1 METEKNLA
9 SLFVDIV
16 DSTRLYERM
25 GNVQATAFTQSILQK
40 LRVVVDNNRGTVVKS
55 LGDGLLCIF
64 ASADQA
70 VNAAQAMIDSQ
81 DSFKNKVRVGIHFGT
96 AIQRGGDVFGDA
108 INVTARVESLAK
120 PGEILATE
128 DLIQNLSLGLQSLA
142 VKIDSTVVKGKTVPI
157 GIFRIRQ
164 PGSLDDSVESTIIG
178 LDLFKDSAITL
189 HLDYMGQE
197 YTVSRISPK
206 LRIGRAEDCDVKIA
220 SRQASREHGS
230 IEFVRE
236 SFIISDH
243 SSNGTYIA
251 TGDAHPILLRRD
263 STKLVGKG
271 LLGIGALPDP
281 ASPECVI
288 RFWSDLA

>member
-9 SLFVDIV
+9 ILFVDIV

-25 GNVQATAFTQSILQK
+25 GNVQATSFTQNILQK
-40 LRVVVDNNRGTVVKS
+40 LRLIVDNNRGTVVKS

-70 VNAAQAMIDSQ
+70 ATSAQAMIDSQ
-81 DSFKNKVRVGIHFGT
+81 DSFNHKVRIGIHFGT

-108 INVTARVESLAK
+108 INVAARVESLAK

-128 DLIQNLSLGLQSLA
+128 DLVQSLSLGLRSLA
-142 VKIDSTVVKGKTVPI
+142 IKIDSTVVKGKTVPI
-157 GIFRIRQ
+157 GIFHLRP

-189 HLDYMGQE
+189 HLDYMGME
-197 YTVSRISPK
+197 FTISRMSPK
-206 LRIGRAEDCDVKIA
+206 LRIGRSDECEIKVA

-251 TGDAHPILLRRD
+251 TGDTHPILLRRD

-271 LLGIGALPDP
+271 LLGIGTLPDP
-281 ASPECVI
+281 AVPECVI